1 MQETP
6 RSGQQQSAQATRGA
20 EELRALDAR
29 RDELKEQLESIT
41 ERRALLTAQRHDAE
55 PTQARELGE
64 LIGQLDQRTRRIDA
78 ELNRIDDQISALLAR
93 GVRRPSGFEQLMQ
106 SMPNAPNVPGLPPPR
121 SETRFQFSPRRDDG
135 LLGAM
140 LIGQGLTFL
149 LLLFILFRGMRQRVG
164 ASFARLAPE
173 DTNRIDQLQRS
184 VDVMA
189 VEVERIS
196 EGQRFVSKL
205 LNDQSSAVGSGDAV
219 RVKSE

>member
-1 MQETP
+1 
-6 RSGQQQSAQATRGA
+6 
-20 EELRALDAR
+20 
-29 RDELKEQLESIT
+29 
-41 ERRALLTAQRHDAE
+41 
-55 PTQARELGE
+55 
-64 LIGQLDQRTRRIDA
+64 
-78 ELNRIDDQISALLAR
+78 
-93 GVRRPSGFEQLMQ
+93 
-106 SMPNAPNVPGLPPPR
+106 
-121 SETRFQFSPRRDDG
+121 
-135 LLGAM
+135 M